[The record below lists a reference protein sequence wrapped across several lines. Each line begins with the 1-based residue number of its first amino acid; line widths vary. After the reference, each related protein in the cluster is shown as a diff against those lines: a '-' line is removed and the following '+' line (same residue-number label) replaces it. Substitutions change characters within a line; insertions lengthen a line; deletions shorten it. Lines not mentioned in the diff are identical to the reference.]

1 MTQSVVRV
9 GAESLSAIGIT
20 GRVGRVGCVL
30 RCRHEGSVG

>member
-20 GRVGRVGCVL
+20 GRVGCVL
-30 RCRHEGSVG
+30 RCSHEGSVG